1 MNQGTSV
8 YLLRNTKMRLLTT
21 RSQRSSPR
29 RGAGNTFQEPS
40 SSTSSLPLLM
50 RLSFSPV
57 PFAIYLALVQGPYW
71 NLSAAVP
78 PRAVDHREGGRR
90 QQLRSR
96 SLHHRQGA
104 DRGDRVIVFS
114 TCYSSVI
121 KVTVDRIR
129 RMADQC
135 SGLQVCP
142 RLIEN

>member
-8 YLLRNTKMRLLTT
+8 SLLRNTKMRHLTT
-21 RSQRSSPR
+21 RSRRSSPR
-29 RGAGNTFQEPS
+29 LGAGNTFQEPS

-50 RLSFSPV
+50 RLSFSSV
-57 PFAIYLALVQGPYW
+57 PFAIYLVLVQGPYW
-71 NLSAAVP
+71 HLSAAVP
-78 PRAVDHREGGRR
+78 PRAVDHGEGRRR

-104 DRGDRVIVFS
+104 DRGDRVILLS
-114 TCYSSVI
+114 TCHSSVI

-142 RLIEN
+142 RLIET